1 MSRTLLFIDHNN
13 RLHLPPAPD
22 HLVIV
27 APPDKQ
33 ISIEQVRK
41 LIQWAHLKPFAQKQK
56 IGFIRAAQNLSLP
69 AQNALLKILEEPPIK
84 TLIVLSVNN
93 PQRLLLTVRSRC
105 LLTAFEELSKLGF
118 EQKTPSEQPSKERF
132 LEMPE
137 TQHQR
142 FKLAEKMAKMSQE
155 EIINELNLLLIQLES
170 KLCSYLK
177 KTDYQVGDNQTK
189 KLLDQME
196 KVFYTQKV
204 LKANTNKRL
213 ALENLFLAL
222 N

>member
-1 MSRTLLFIDHNN
+1 MSRTLLFIDHDN

-22 HLVIV
+22 HLVITT
-27 APPDKQ
+27 PPDKQ

-41 LIQWAHLKPFAQKQK
+41 LIQWAHLKPFIQKQK

-93 PQRLLLTVRSRC
+93 PQRLLLTVQSRC
-105 LLTAFEELSKLGF
+105 LPTAFEDLSKFGF
-118 EQKTPSEQPSKERF
+118 EQKMPPDQSSKELF
-132 LEMPE
+132 LGMPA
-137 TQHQR
+137 TKLQR
-142 FKLAEKMAKMSQE
+142 LKLAEKMAKMSQA

-170 KLCSYLK
+170 ELCSYLK
-177 KTDYQVGDNQTK
+177 ETSYQVKDNKIK

-204 LKANTNKRL
+204 LRANANKRL